1 MSFAA
6 AEADRRIEGLLK
18 IGRVVDVYPNG
29 TVRVAFGD
37 DLTSPPLS
45 VGALRAGGMQVWWMP
60 SLDEQVVVASPS
72 GDLARGVILS
82 SIHAGNEPSTDITRP
97 TIDLR
102 GGEMVIRGGKLK
114 IEADLEIV
122 GQIEIT
128 GPITCDA
135 DVVASGISLTSHV
148 HGGVLPGGATS
159 GGPQ

>member
-1 MSFAA
+1 MSFAG

-29 TVRVAFGD
+29 TARIAFGD

-45 VGALRAGGMQVWWMP
+45 VSAVRAGGMQMWWMP
-60 SLDEQVVVASPS
+60 TLDEQVLVAAPS
-72 GDLARGVILS
+72 GDLARGVVVC
-82 SIHAGNEPSTDITRP
+82 SIFASNAPSTDVTRP
-97 TIDLR
+97 MLDMA
-102 GGEMVIRGGKLK
+102 GGEMVIKGSKIR

-122 GQIEIT
+122 GKIEIT

-135 DVVASGISLTSHV
+135 DVVASGISLKTHI
-148 HGGVLPGGATS
+148 HGGVLPGGSTS